1 MSNAGISQLLFF
13 FFLFFF
19 LSFFLF
25 FQILLAMADIWISL
39 FTSYFRISYS
49 DREFIGHFGCLPNIC
64 VKLWD
69 VIETHSEGFKRGYLL
84 WTLSFLKSYG
94 TQTSLAGMFGVD
106 QKTFR
111 EKVWLVLHLLYENL
125 DEVSLLPPPIPF
137 LA

>member
-1 MSNAGISQLLFF
+1 M
-13 FFLFFF
+13 
-19 LSFFLF
+19 
-25 FQILLAMADIWISL
+25 
-39 FTSYFRISYS
+39 
-49 DREFIGHFGCLPNIC
+49 
-64 VKLWD
+64 KLWD

-111 EKVWLVLHLLYENL
+111 ENVWLVLHLLYENL